1 MIKEESRFASSTVFE
16 GMTSIRALIDNLKNN
31 VENAR
36 RIKEILFDLYL
47 FEREFNKE
55 LYPNNEIIILDKNE
69 EYEPPFDIPELEL
82 QIGNYIKRLYII
94 SDSGEGLIVY
104 LKTKE
109 NDND

>member
-1 MIKEESRFASSTVFE
+1 MIKIKTLQDA
-16 GMTSIRALIDNLKNN
+16 
-31 VENAR
+31 VENISTDR
-36 RIKEILFDLYL
+36 FNKETIKEILFDLYL

-55 LYPNNEIIILDKNE
+55 LYPNNEIIILDTNE
-69 EYEPPFDIPELEL
+69 EYEPLFDIPELEL

-109 NDND
+109 NNND

>member
-1 MIKEESRFASSTVFE
+1 MIKLKTLQDA
-16 GMTSIRALIDNLKNN
+16 IDNISIDNFNN
-31 VENAR
+31 EI
-36 RIKEILFDLYL
+36 IKEILFDLYL

-55 LYPNNEIIILDKNE
+55 LYPNNEIIILDTNK

-109 NDND
+109 NNND

>member
-1 MIKEESRFASSTVFE
+1 MIKLKTLQDA
-16 GMTSIRALIDNLKNN
+16 IDNISIDNFNN
-31 VENAR
+31 EI
-36 RIKEILFDLYL
+36 IKEILFDLYL

-55 LYPNNEIIILDKNE
+55 LYPNNEIIILDTNE

-109 NDND
+109 NNND

>member
-1 MIKEESRFASSTVFE
+1 MIKLKTLHDA
-16 GMTSIRALIDNLKNN
+16 IDNISIDNFNN
-31 VENAR
+31 EI
-36 RIKEILFDLYL
+36 IKEILFDLYL

-55 LYPNNEIIILDKNE
+55 LYPNNEIIILDTNE

-109 NDND
+109 NYK

>member
-1 MIKEESRFASSTVFE
+1 MIKLKTLQDAIENI
-16 GMTSIRALIDNLKNN
+16 SIDDFNN
-31 VENAR
+31 EI
-36 RIKEILFDLYL
+36 IKEILFDLYL

-55 LYPNNEIIILDKNE
+55 LYPNNEIIILDTNE

-109 NDND
+109 NNND